1 MWSALDNDNNEV
13 SDEVME
19 RYKHMVAATEYTSLS
34 RMGYENCIIEGMKPF
49 TLGRKLVSGART
61 LRYLPIRP
69 DLVAEV
75 RGGEPGMPRARHHSV
90 PRHAPQGVVSAYP
103 RALGHR
109 RSRRNGCDRLLH

>member
-49 TLGRKLVSGART
+49 TLGQKACVGGTHAAVPSNQAGPGGSSPGKGVSSTAGQPETSIWTAM
-61 LRYLPIRP
+61 Y
-69 DLVAEV
+69 V
-75 RGGEPGMPRARHHSV
+75 
-90 PRHAPQGVVSAYP
+90 
-103 RALGHR
+103 
-109 RSRRNGCDRLLH
+109 C

>member
-49 TLGRKLVSGART
+49 TLGQKACVGGTHAAVPSNQAGPGGRGTRGRAECRELGA
-61 LRYLPIRP
+61 I
-69 DLVAEV
+69 VF
-75 RGGEPGMPRARHHSV
+75 
-90 PRHAPQGVVSAYP
+90 
-103 RALGHR
+103 LGTR
-109 RSRRNGCDRLLH
+109 RSL

>member
-49 TLGRKLVSGART
+49 TPGRKLVSARACYGTFQSGRTWWPRYEGESREGRELGA
-61 LRYLPIRP
+61 I
-69 DLVAEV
+69 VF
-75 RGGEPGMPRARHHSV
+75 RGT
-90 PRHAPQGVVSAYP
+90 
-103 RALGHR
+103 
-109 RSRRNGCDRLLH
+109 SRRV

>member
-49 TLGRKLVSGART
+49 TPGRKLVSARAHAT
-61 LRYLPIRP
+61 VSSNQAGPGCRGTRGRAGNGEGRTHP
-69 DLVAEV
+69 DS
-75 RGGEPGMPRARHHSV
+75 PGFAAYHIAVTCYMISGPCCGFG
-90 PRHAPQGVVSAYP
+90 PAPV
-103 RALGHR
+103 
-109 RSRRNGCDRLLH
+109 